1 MRACLLFLLCCLP
14 VSQAAAVTF
23 RAAIDEASWQME
35 TSQFSC
41 LLSQSIPSYG
51 TGSFEHEA
59 GEAVR
64 FVLTPTQQQQITGSA
79 RLVAEASQWQPGIA
93 PRLLGV
99 VRVKDASGVIEVP
112 AKLAEDM
119 LAALYKGMTPTFN
132 SDQWFGSPELLKV
145 GVSAANFQ
153 SAYSDYLD
161 CVTGLLP
168 ANFRQVA
175 RTAILF
181 PSGQTG
187 LSDATRDRLNLIAT
201 YVKADSSVQSIYVDG
216 HSDNLGRRLLN
227 RDLSKKRAEEV
238 TRYLVQQGVSEE
250 KIITRYHGERYP
262 VVPNNSVEN
271 RARNRRV
278 TVRLEREEGSTL

>member
-99 VRVKDASGVIEVP
+99 VRVKDSSGVIEVP

>member
-1 MRACLLFLLCCLP
+1 MRACLLFLLFCLP
-14 VSQAAAVTF
+14 ISQAAAVTF

-35 TSQFSC
+35 TSQFAC
-41 LLSQSIPSYG
+41 LLSQAIPSYG
-51 TGSFEHEA
+51 TGAFEHEA
-59 GEAVR
+59 GESVR
-64 FVLTPTQQQQITGSA
+64 FILTPTQQQQITGPA
-79 RLVAEASQWQPGIA
+79 RLVAEASQWQPGTA
-93 PRLLGV
+93 PKMLGV
-99 VRVKDASGVIEVP
+99 VRVKDSSGVIEVP
-112 AKLAEDM
+112 ATLAENM

-132 SDQWFGSPELLKV
+132 TDQWFGSPELLKV

-153 SAYSDYLD
+153 SAYTDYLD

-181 PSGQTG
+181 PSGQAG
-187 LSDATRDRLNLIAT
+187 LSDATRQRLDLIAT
-201 YVKADSSVQSIYVDG
+201 YVKADNSVQTIYVDG

-238 TRYLVQQGVSEE
+238 TRYLVQLGLPED

-278 TVRLEREEGSTL
+278 TVRLEREEGTAL